1 MSRTEDLLFHVG
13 QRLFWGIQGGVLAL
27 CLMQLR
33 GAPVSS
39 PTVVPPPQV
48 HVHLEQPNAT
58 VAAAPVAVPTVM
70 PPAIPPTIPVVG
82 GGRLLTMSERK
93 ACQIAHDAGGVS
105 ADNLSAEVRYLDRE
119 LVHRAMEDQAELMR
133 SARIVPEMRDGVVVG
148 IRLFGVRPGSL
159 AWKLGFENGDLLR
172 SINGDDIS
180 QPEQALRAYAKLR
193 EASDLYVLLERHG
206 VPMTLLLRVC

>member
-33 GAPVSS
+33 GAPVSG
-39 PTVVPPPQV
+39 PTVVPPPAV
-48 HVHLEQPNAT
+48 HVHLEPPSAT
-58 VAAAPVAVPTVM
+58 VATAPVAIPVVM
-70 PPAIPPTIPVVG
+70 PTAVPVVG
-82 GGRLLTMSERK
+82 GGRLLTVSERK
-93 ACQIAHDAGGVS
+93 ACLVARDAGGVS
-105 ADNLSAEVRYLDRE
+105 ADDLSTPVRYLDRE
-119 LVHRAMEDQAELMR
+119 LVHRAMEDQAGLMR

-148 IRLFGVRPGSL
+148 IRLFGIRPGSL